1 MLLRWVLTQDEM
13 AVRAMAERY
22 GAVHVELGKIMHV
35 RPETWDDV
43 VWAYSTGD
51 KPPTKQNLETAVGKA
66 QWEIIPAQQKIY
78 RALRSGTL
86 DSWARPN
93 GSGALI
99 RIDPI
104 EYERFR
110 FRSLDGHDFVIP
122 VDIYHEP
129 LCPHPL
135 AEYLTGAIPAT
146 TTPTVWPDP
155 LFSAQQA
162 MSLWPPHEPNDTSE
176 PGITGH
182 GDAPKGAE
190 AGEASRPTPAEAVH
204 GIDPAA
210 GLQQAQPGD
219 PPALPQEQG
228 DQVSTKK
235 RVHYRGQL
243 ATYMTRLSG
252 TGSLPAAGGD
262 VERNFREWYGEEAR
276 KKSLEPLPHR
286 RAVISQ
292 IASIRRSPPPPRP
305 ASPRKATDNDTQ
317 EPIKTFN
324 GI

>member
-1 MLLRWVLTQDEM
+1 MRAPTGERGVAIRTRQKWSAGMLLHWVLTRDEM
-13 AVRAMAERY
+13 AVAAMAELY
-22 GAVHVELGKIMHV
+22 GAVHVELGKIMHT

-43 VWAYSTGD
+43 ARAYLMGD
-51 KPPTKQNLETAVGKA
+51 EPPTERSRSDLKTAIDKAELEIV
-66 QWEIIPAQQKIY
+66 PAWRWIY
-78 RALRSGTL
+78 EALRSGTL

-93 GSGALI
+93 GSGAPI

-104 EYERFR
+104 EYERYH

-122 VDIYHEP
+122 VDIYNEP

-252 TGSLPAAGGD
+252 T
-262 VERNFREWYGEEAR
+262 
-276 KKSLEPLPHR
+276 
-286 RAVISQ
+286 
-292 IASIRRSPPPPRP
+292 
-305 ASPRKATDNDTQ
+305 
-317 EPIKTFN
+317 
-324 GI
+324 